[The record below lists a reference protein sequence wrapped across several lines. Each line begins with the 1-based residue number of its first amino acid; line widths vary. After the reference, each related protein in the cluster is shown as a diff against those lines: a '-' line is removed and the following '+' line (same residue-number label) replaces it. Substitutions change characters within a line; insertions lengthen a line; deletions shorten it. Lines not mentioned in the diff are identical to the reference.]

1 MIVKTGCGTDGA
13 LHSTQERPQIV
24 PHLYDGCAEHGDVS
38 IVKLVL
44 NLLRGQIVI
53 CDLDLL
59 GWNVNVL

>member
-1 MIVKTGCGTDGA
+1 MIVKTGGA
-13 LHSTQERPQIV
+13 LHSTQERPQPV
-24 PHLYDGCAEHGDVS
+24 SHLYDGRAEHGDVS

-53 CDLDLL
+53 RDLDLL